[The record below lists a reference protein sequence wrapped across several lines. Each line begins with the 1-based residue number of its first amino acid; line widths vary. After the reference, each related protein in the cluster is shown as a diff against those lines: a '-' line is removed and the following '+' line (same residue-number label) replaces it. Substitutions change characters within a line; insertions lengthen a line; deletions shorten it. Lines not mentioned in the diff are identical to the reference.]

1 MSGTRL
7 ILLRHGESNS
17 SVQRIIGGPLTCTG
31 LSALGRQ
38 QAERLGDRLAAD
50 ADIPGDAVLVSSKYP
65 RAIETAQAVAD
76 SLSARRGTSA
86 FERIGALG
94 EQFPGEMCD
103 GMTFEAYVER
113 FGQASWSANPYER
126 GFPGGETVAAFQH
139 RVAEAVMALA
149 TMYRDHTVVISCHG
163 GVVDRT
169 MRLLLHTPPTGLF
182 ELHTLNCSITEF
194 SLVEEGVWR
203 LHRYN
208 DVAHLAGLP
217 DATERLVSDRPLA
230 GSLTLEQLGSN
241 NIDGVLAL
249 SSSTGVTLADTLARS
264 SIDSSVWRRAATVE
278 GRVVGFA
285 AAVPAGS
292 ARAPEAARDGWYLW
306 HLVIDQSRERTG
318 YGRRVVELAHGALGD
333 EPLYLSWGETEHGV
347 ASFAKALGFE
357 AFTPVNG
364 IVVARRTAVRLAGQS
379 EKLGS

>member
-1 MSGTRL
+1 MAGTRL

-17 SVQRIIGGPLTCTG
+17 SVQRTIGGPLSCTG
-31 LSALGRQ
+31 LSDLGRQ
-38 QAERLGDRLAAD
+38 QAERLGERLATDPSLA
-50 ADIPGDAVLVSSKYP
+50 DAVLVSSRYP
-65 RAIETAQAVAD
+65 RAIETAQLVAD
-76 SLSARRGTSA
+76 AMNERNGASVE

-94 EQFPGEMCD
+94 EQFPGEICD

-149 TMYRDHTVVISCHG
+149 TTYRDRTVVISCHG
-163 GVVDRT
+163 GVVDRI
-169 MRLLLHTPPTGLF
+169 MRLLLHAPPTGLF

-208 DVAHLAGLP
+208 DVAHLAGMP
-217 DATERLVSDRPLA
+217 AATERLASERPLA
-230 GSLTLEQLGSN
+230 VSLTLEPLGSK

-249 SSSTGVTLADTLARS
+249 SSSTGTSLADTLARS
-264 SIDSSVWRRAATVE
+264 SIDNDVWRRVATVD
-278 GRVVGFA
+278 GRVVGFV
-285 AAVPAGS
+285 AAVPGGS
-292 ARAPEAARDGWYLW
+292 VLAPQAAPDGWYLW
-306 HLVIDQSRERTG
+306 HLVIDRSRERTG
-318 YGRRVVELAHGALGD
+318 YGRRVIELAHD
-333 EPLYLSWGETEHGV
+333 ELSGETMYLSWNETDQAV

-357 AFTPVNG
+357 PFVPVNG
-364 IVVARRTAVRLAGQS
+364 TVVARRHARRTGTARS
-379 EKLGS
+379 